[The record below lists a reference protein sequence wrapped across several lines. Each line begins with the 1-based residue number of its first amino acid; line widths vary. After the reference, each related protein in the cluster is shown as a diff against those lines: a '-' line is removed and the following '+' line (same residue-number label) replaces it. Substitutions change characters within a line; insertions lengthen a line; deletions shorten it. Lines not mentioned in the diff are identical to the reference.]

1 MACTN
6 CPYSL
11 GKGCIKVG
19 LMVMRNLLCRC
30 AYFMSISTQLID
42 LTPPP
47 SLCLIFYTYLCLPD
61 QCVANS
67 CSSSQSGCKI
77 LFDSM
82 WTFSQRLLVW
92 FKYSTANISNLWL
105 KGPCS
110 DSLRQC
116 QWEEGMFLWKSA
128 ESPPSRIFFKYFA
141 NAAPAL
147 CCTSF
152 KKSFQEEK

>member
-19 LMVMRNLLCRC
+19 LMVMRNLHCRC
-30 AYFMSISTQLID
+30 AHYFLSISTRLID

-47 SLCLIFYTYLCLPD
+47 SLCLIFCTYLCLPD
-61 QCVANS
+61 QCVANR

-105 KGPCS
+105 KGPATAWGSASGKKGCFS
-110 DSLRQC
+110 GSLLKAHKQD
-116 QWEEGMFLWKSA
+116 L
-128 ESPPSRIFFKYFA
+128 FKYFA

-152 KKSFQEEK
+152 KKSFKEEK

>member
-11 GKGCIKVG
+11 GKGCIKVV
-19 LMVMRNLLCRC
+19 LMVMRNLHCCC
-30 AYFMSISTQLID
+30 AHYFLLISTRLID
-42 LTPPP
+42 LTPAP
-47 SLCLIFYTYLCLPD
+47 SLCLIFCTYLCLPD

-128 ESPPSRIFFKYFA
+128 ESPQAGFFQIFCKCSTNTVLYIF
-141 NAAPAL
+141 
-147 CCTSF
+147 
-152 KKSFQEEK
+152 